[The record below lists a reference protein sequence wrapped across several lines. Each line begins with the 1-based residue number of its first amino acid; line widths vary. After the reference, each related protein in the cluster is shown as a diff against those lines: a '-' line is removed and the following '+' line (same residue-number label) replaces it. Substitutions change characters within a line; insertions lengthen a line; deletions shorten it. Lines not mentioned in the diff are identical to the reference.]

1 LLLDLDVVEAN
12 LATMT
17 ARWPGTS
24 LRPHAKL
31 FKSTAFAAWLADAGH
46 LAFCAATI
54 REVEGLAGA
63 GLVDDLLLANEVLDA
78 SRLGALVDDGAR
90 VTVAVDSD
98 ETVDAAAA
106 GGVREVLV
114 DVNVGFRC
122 GCPPEDAGRLADRAR
137 AAGLEVRGVMAY
149 EAHAVLVPDRAERAR
164 LTDGAMERA
173 RRAHADVGGE
183 VVSGGGTGTWDLN
196 DTATELQAGSFLVMD
211 TAYAELD
218 LPFRQAL
225 FVEATVI
232 STSEGAAIADGG
244 IKSLA
249 MDHGNPTV
257 EGAEVLYC
265 SDEHLAF
272 LPQDGW
278 QPAVGD
284 RIRVLPAHCDPTV
297 ALHDRFHVLRNG
309 EIVDEWP
316 IDLRGWW
323 AADPLLAPDPRHRGR
338 GSDARTVSRR

>member
-1 LLLDLDVVEAN
+1 MRVDELATPALVLDLDVVEAN
-12 LATMT
+12 LASMAT
-17 ARWPGTS
+17 RWPGTS

-31 FKSTAFAAWLADAGH
+31 FKSTAFAGWLADAGH
-46 LAFCAATI
+46 LAFCCATI

-78 SRLGALVDDGAR
+78 RRLGALADDGAR

-122 GCPPEDAGRLADRAR
+122 GCEPSDAGRLADRAR
-137 AAGLEVRGVMAY
+137 AAGLAVRGVMAY

-164 LTDGAMERA
+164 LTEGAMARA
-173 RRAHADVGGE
+173 REAHELVGGD

-196 DTATELQAGSFLVMD
+196 DTVTELQAGSFLVMD

-225 FVEATVI
+225 FVDATVI
-232 STSEGAAIADGG
+232 SASPGAAVADAGL
-244 IKSLA
+244 KSLA

-257 EGAEVLYC
+257 EGADVLYC

-272 LPQDGW
+272 LPHEGR

-284 RIRVLPAHCDPTV
+284 RVRVLPAHCDPTI
-297 ALHDRFHVLRNG
+297 ALHERFHVVRG
-309 EIVDEWP
+309 DEVVDEWP
-316 IDLRGWW
+316 VDLRHW
-323 AADPLLAPDPRHRGR
+323 
-338 GSDARTVSRR
+338 